1 VTGMAGGCCIGVD
14 LGGTKLIAGAVDSQL
29 TVHHRARRPSR
40 GADRAEVLDTIVDA
54 ITEARDASDQELL
67 AVGVGIPSLLDRE
80 RGVAVTTVHLPLQDV
95 PVRDLLSERLGVP
108 VVLDNDATCATIAE
122 WRFGAARGASDA
134 LVLTLGTGIGGGIVT
149 NGQLVRG
156 ASGAAGELGHM
167 IADEDGPQCACG
179 HQGCLEALASGTALA
194 AEGMRV
200 AVGAPYTALGR
211 ALEAGTEITGS
222 LVTELAHDGDPAAR
236 DVVALIGARLG
247 IGIAS
252 LVNIFN
258 PEVVVV
264 GGGVSAAGELLLAP
278 AREVVLARAL
288 APSRDD
294 VRVLPARFGAESGML
309 GAAALAWDEVARA
322 G

>member
-1 VTGMAGGCCIGVD
+1 MVTGMAGGCCIGVD

-40 GADRAEVLDTIVDA
+40 GADRSEVLDTIVDA
-54 ITEARDASDQELL
+54 ITEAHDASDQELL

-108 VVLDNDATCATIAE
+108 VVLENDATCATIAE
-122 WRFGAARGASDA
+122 WRFGAARGAADA
-134 LVLTLGTGIGGGIVT
+134 LVLTLGTGVGGGIVT

-167 IADEDGPQCACG
+167 IVDEDGPQCACG

-194 AEGMRV
+194 AEGLRV
-200 AVGAPYTALGR
+200 AAGAPYTGLGR
-211 ALEAGTEITGS
+211 ALDAGTEITGS

-264 GGGVSAAGELLLAP
+264 GGGVSAAGELLLEP
-278 AREVVLARAL
+278 ARDVVLARAL
-288 APSRDD
+288 APSRDV

-309 GAAALAWDEVARA
+309 GAAALAWEVAP

>member
-1 VTGMAGGCCIGVD
+1 MAGGCCIGVD
-14 LGGTKLIAGAVDSQL
+14 LGGTKLIAGAADSQL
-29 TVHHRARRPSR
+29 TVRHRAWRSSR
-40 GADRAEVLDTIVDA
+40 GADRGAVLDTIVDA
-54 ITEARDASDQELL
+54 VTEARESYDGELL
-67 AVGVGIPSLLDRE
+67 AVGVGIPSLIDRE
-80 RGVAVTTVHLPLQDV
+80 RGVAVTTVHLPLADV

-122 WRFGAARGASDA
+122 WRFGAARDARDA

-167 IADEDGPQCACG
+167 IVDEDGPLCACG
-179 HQGCLEALASGTALA
+179 HQGCLEALASGTALG
-194 AEGMRV
+194 AEGLRV
-200 AVGAPYTALGR
+200 ARDAGDTALGR
-211 ALEAGTEITGS
+211 ALAAGQEITGF
-222 LVTELAHDGDPAAR
+222 LVTELAHDGDPAAG

-278 AREVVLARAL
+278 ARDVVAARAL
-288 APSRDD
+288 SPSRD
-294 VRVLPARFGAESGML
+294 VVKIVSARFGAESGML
-309 GAAALAWDEVARA
+309 GAAALAWDEV
-322 G
+322 GGDG